1 MIEYASREITES
13 SCNLIHNRERSQ
25 NRVTK
30 YEDHQL
36 SHQTRYQL
44 AVTVKEGVRVLAQH
58 NSFDSSD
65 TERLSCTSDDK
76 TEP

>member
-1 MIEYASREITES
+1 MIEYASRDITES
-13 SCNLIHNRERSQ
+13 SCNLVHDSERSQ

-36 SHQTRYQL
+36 SHQTSYQL
-44 AVTVKEGVRVLAQH
+44 SVTVKEGARVQAQH

-65 TERLSCTSDDK
+65 TERLSYTSADK
-76 TEP
+76 NEP